1 MISDSMGVKK
11 RMKYLNFEYIH
22 GHCSCMYLNKI
33 MCVLSLKKT
42 ISPPNKNFINQTEKS
57 LYSLPGKQR
66 MVQISELQLEISR
79 FSEKLVKMRQRVQ
92 SCIQLSTNLEKR
104 AAVRRCLDQ
113 VTESSPRLI
122 QVIKS
127 LTGTS
132 KFQAVEMLNVV
143 YLYLYVYIW
152 MKLKILLK
160 INVKLCVCN
169 YMYLYI

>member
-1 MISDSMGVKK
+1 MI
-11 RMKYLNFEYIH
+11 
-22 GHCSCMYLNKI
+22 
-33 MCVLSLKKT
+33 
-42 ISPPNKNFINQTEKS
+42 
-57 LYSLPGKQR
+57 
-66 MVQISELQLEISR
+66 QISELQLEISR

-113 VTESSPRLI
+113 VTESSPILI

-143 YLYLYVYIW
+143 YLYLYIW
-152 MKLKILLK
+152 MKLKIFLK
-160 INVKLCVCN
+160 INVEFICVCN

>member
-1 MISDSMGVKK
+1 MHYHCKRQFPHPTKISSIK
-11 RMKYLNFEYIH
+11 
-22 GHCSCMYLNKI
+22 
-33 MCVLSLKKT
+33 LKKVY
-42 ISPPNKNFINQTEKS
+42 N
-57 LYSLPGKQR
+57 YSLPGKQR
-66 MVQISELQLEISR
+66 MIQISELQLEISR

-143 YLYLYVYIW
+143 YLYLYIW
-152 MKLKILLK
+152 MKLKIFLK
-160 INVKLCVCN
+160 INVEFMCV
-169 YMYLYI
+169 